1 MKLIKGN
8 FYIYENY
15 MILTY
20 IGKYKQMIIFIHE
33 NDSHMF
39 TTPRAFKLIA
49 NSNSVLNLEPYE
61 CRIK

>member
-1 MKLIKGN
+1 
-8 FYIYENY
+8 